1 MAIREKMTILEV
13 SSIWQHFVNHRPH
26 RMLSFSRDLV
36 MKLTSFITD
45 FLIAPFL
52 QLRFMAELL
61 SSLAIMVAGAE
72 DPFKEVNHGRIFSK
86 CFTECSS

>member
-1 MAIREKMTILEV
+1 MDTRGRMITSEV
-13 SSIWQHFVNHRPH
+13 SLTWLPFVSHRLL

-52 QLRFMAELL
+52 QLLYMAELL